1 VASVQQA
8 VVVAVTKVKKTGNT
22 TLLALTSVALGLPGI
37 NTKAATPVT
46 EAEGNVQYGYYIEEG
61 DRMEAQ
67 VYHGDFTVPINDFLE
82 FTFSYDWD
90 TYIGA
95 TPSHSTPQTM
105 TDVIVAA
112 SGSES
117 DAYNI
122 AQNLFTLPDSNNA
135 RIAATGT
142 PLEKAI
148 TGLNAV
154 IQRPIPNLK
163 PVESFQFQPRE
174 NRDMPILGMNLY
186 LNNLTL
192 NLSGGISIE
201 PDFES
206 TFGSANLSWE
216 LNNKLTTLS
225 AGYSIAVNDI
235 TRTTGSGGGGGH
247 HGGAS
252 IDDDNEESEEFRRE
266 STSHSINLG
275 LAQVMGK
282 NTLFHLTG
290 SYTNQAGYL
299 SNPYKFVYVRGEI
312 TAQEYLDVLQAGPDS
327 PTGFSNAT
335 NLEAVGP
342 DLFYEVRP
350 NKRHQWT
357 VSTGVNQHIPAL
369 DASVHFDYRFY
380 TDSWDISS
388 HTFELAW
395 YQSLPYGIT
404 VTPSVR
410 YYSQSAANFFA
421 PYFLTPQSDGYYS
434 SDYRLSGFGKLGAG
448 ISFSKEF
455 AKGIRLNAG
464 FEYYSH
470 RGDFKLGG
478 NGTDDYA
485 DIDSFLVSG
494 SLNVNLSSLSSAAG
508 NDNHQHKHKHHHGH
522 PPAGVMFGHM
532 LDKAGD
538 MMVGYSYGFSDWSGS
553 TIRGTAGAGDNEIVR
568 RACGSLT
575 CTFKA
580 DEMIMHM
587 HMFNLMY
594 APTDWLNLM
603 VMPQLI
609 DMNMEMRPLP
619 SSDSDEGGE
628 HASAGLGDTLMV
640 ALVKLFETE
649 NHHFH
654 LGLGVSAPTG
664 SIEATFDNTEAE
676 DTDLQSF
683 GMQLGSGTWDLKPS
697 LTYLGNTGRWSW
709 GAQVSGTKRLESR
722 NKLGYALGDEIMGSA
737 WVGYR
742 ALDWL
747 SLSVRNVY
755 KAQDHIRGRIN
766 RVVPPDDPPTDPEP
780 TPLENPNNSGGQFW
794 DIGLGVTLS
803 APNGGFAGHSLSLEW
818 LQPVIHDF
826 NGYQLE
832 RNGTFSARW
841 SYAF

>member
-1 VASVQQA
+1 MAA
-8 VVVAVTKVKKTGNT
+8 TKVKKPGNA
-22 TLLALTSVALGLPGI
+22 TLLALSSVALSLPGI
-37 NTKAATPVT
+37 STKAATPVA
-46 EAEGNVQYGYYIEEG
+46 EAEGNVQYGYYMEEG

-67 VYHGDFTVPINDFLE
+67 VYHGDFIVPINDFFE
-82 FTFSYDWD
+82 FTFSYDFD

-95 TPSHSTPQTM
+95 TPSYSTPQAM
-105 TDVIVAA
+105 SDVIVAA
-112 SGSES
+112 SGSDS
-117 DAYNI
+117 DPYDI
-122 AQNLFTLPDSNNA
+122 AFSLFLEPAARAARATAVGSNFEKI
-135 RIAATGT
+135 IAGYD
-142 PLEKAI
+142 AI
-148 TGLNAV
+148 
-154 IQRPIPNLK
+154 IKRPISDFK
-163 PVESFQFQPRE
+163 PIQHLDIHPRE
-174 NRDMPILGMNLY
+174 SRSMPILGMNFY

-192 NLSGGISIE
+192 NLSGGVSIE

-216 LNNKLTTLS
+216 LNNKLTTLT
-225 AGYSIAVNDI
+225 AGYSLAVNDI
-235 TRTTGSGGGGGH
+235 TRTTGSGGGGH
-247 HGGAS
+247 HGGGN
-252 IDDDNEESEEFRRE
+252 DDDDSDVEEFRRE
-266 STSHSINLG
+266 STYHSINLG
-275 LAQVMGK
+275 LSQVMGK
-282 NTLFHLTG
+282 NTLFHLNS

-299 SNPYKFVYVRGEI
+299 SNPYKLVYVRGEI
-312 TAQEYLDVLQAGPDS
+312 TAQEYRDVLLAGPDS
-327 PTGFSNAT
+327 TIGFSKAT
-335 NLEAVGP
+335 HLEAVGP
-342 DLFYEVRP
+342 DLFRELRP
-350 NKRHQWT
+350 DKRHQWT
-357 VSTGVNQHIPAL
+357 VSAGINQHIPAL

-380 TDSWDISS
+380 TDSWNISS

-395 YQSLPYGIT
+395 YQNLPYGIT

-410 YYSQSAANFFA
+410 YYSQSAADFFA
-421 PYFLTPQSDGYYS
+421 PFFLAPRTDGYYS

-455 AKGIRLNAG
+455 AKGVRLNAG

-478 NGTDDYA
+478 NGTNDYA

-494 SLNVNLSSLSSAAG
+494 SLNVNLSSLSGTGSG
-508 NDNHQHKHKHHHGH
+508 HNDQHRHKHHHGH

-538 MMVGYSYGFSDWSGS
+538 MMVGYNYMFSDWSGS
-553 TIRGTAGAGDNEIVR
+553 TIRGTVGVGDNEIVR
-568 RACGSLT
+568 RACGKLT

-587 HMFNLMY
+587 HMFNFMY
-594 APTDWLNLM
+594 APTDWLNVM

-609 DMNMEMRPLP
+609 DMNMEMRALP

-640 ALVKLFETE
+640 ALVKLFETD
-649 NHHFH
+649 NHHLH
-654 LGLGVSAPTG
+654 LGIGVSAPTG

-697 LTYLGNTGRWSW
+697 LTYLGNAGRWSW
-709 GAQVSGTKRLESR
+709 GAQVSGTKRLQSR
-722 NKLGYALGDEIMGSA
+722 NNLGYALGDEIQGSVWA
-737 WVGYR
+737 GYR
-742 ALDWL
+742 PLDWL

-755 KAQDHIRGRIN
+755 KAQDKIRGQIN
-766 RVVPPDDPPTDPEP
+766 RVIPPTDPPTDPEP
-780 TPLENPNNSGGQFW
+780 TPLENPNNYGGQFW
-794 DIGLGVTLS
+794 DIGLGIALS
-803 APNGGFAGHSLSLEW
+803 APNGEFAGHSLSLEW